1 MEERRDDGQ
10 GGTRLKDHTCQWLTM
25 MARIGHLLNRL
36 VLPLLVSQAIES
48 ATPLLPTY
56 PLVGSQPTD
65 LSPSCSDPPAVA
77 LTMEGH
83 NGVLKSSGGVGC
95 SGGGGSK
102 GRASEGTGPAGD
114 LREAL
119 LGGEGGAKGRS
130 WSKDG
135 GGGDKTLAAAT
146 SGSSSGGARSPPGS
160 GGGAAAGGQDPPKA
174 AVEAQWWG
182 GIDPPQ
188 IAAEVQQVRHQ
199 RGHWGG
205 NLIIRAVRW
214 PGFPQVRHL
223 RA

>member
-1 MEERRDDGQ
+1 
-10 GGTRLKDHTCQWLTM
+10 M
-25 MARIGHLLNRL
+25 MARIGYLINRL

-83 NGVLKSSGGVGC
+83 DGVGKSSGGVGS

-160 GGGAAAGGQDPPKA
+160 GGGAAAGGARSPQGSSGGAVMGRDRSPPDSSGGA
-174 AVEAQWWG
+174 AG
-182 GIDPPQ
+182 PPSEGALGRQ
-188 IAAEVQQVRHQ
+188 PHHQ
-199 RGHWGG
+199 SS
-205 NLIIRAVRW
+205 AVA
-214 PGFPQVRHL
+214 GFPSGKTPSCLITVGTASNLL
-223 RA
+223 RSNRTV